1 MGNGLG
7 DSKLDGWNDPA
18 EEAATFP
25 PKVVPVS
32 DLYDYQTWAKETRG
46 WRKLEAAVNGGA
58 ALTTESGRD
67 HAKTLVSVRSVVE
80 TAQAFQATQDLLIWL
95 EQTIRTAVTSMVGD
109 DKAWKGPA
117 ANGFRDKMNFYADL
131 LGKQAEHLAGGAV
144 PDSTTA
150 ANSINSSTNRNSL
163 PSQLYDAAN
172 HLSWAQQ
179 TIAYLDGAW
188 ATIASDNGVGS
199 GSGPVPISG
208 TEYEKPMAQQMSEVV
223 HTVAEKYRM
232 TTDKAGTSGVT
243 MPTPSINVPTGPPI
257 SSPNLT
263 TPTLTTPPTITPP
276 GFTAPPAGGITT
288 PGFTTPPNITVP
300 SITPP
305 NLADIGGPGSGQG
318 PGAITPPSFSGPG
331 EIGGPT
337 PGGGGGSGLPGFDA
351 PGINGP
357 GGAGF
362 PGVGVPGG
370 GGLPGGLGSGVVP
383 PGIKP
388 PGSANLGG
396 GAGGAGSVKPP
407 SFSGPGEVGGPKP
420 GAGTGTGTG
429 IGKPGGG
436 FTAPSIP
443 GFGPPGGAGPG
454 AGGSPGLPEKPD
466 ANGLL
471 GNSDDF
477 VPGAVDGVDIPAAP
491 GGAVPG
497 GGGFQSP
504 MMPGMPGAGAPG
516 AGAGGG
522 SGVPEAPDAK
532 GLVEGDEADWRSPGF
547 DGVQVPGAPA
557 GVSAGGAGLGAGMPP
572 MPGMP
577 GPAGGATNPGGAESP
592 DARGLVSGDPETW
605 GPVGVD
611 AGVPDGSGGAP
622 AGGDGLG
629 VDGPQIPAAPVAPG
643 VGVDSPVTAPAGA
656 AMPMMP
662 GAPGAPGAGA
672 GAPAG
677 VPDAPDASGLVEA
690 DADDWRPSTPDAG
703 APQAPTGA
711 GTGGAGLVE
720 PVPVAPP
727 STGVTLPSTD
737 VSAPVAG
744 VLPPMGGPPG
754 SHAPAGTTPRTAPA
768 ASDLIR
774 PDETEWTPARP
785 EDCAPEAG
793 DGTVDPDG
801 AAPVTAVP
809 GSRPDGPPAGPD
821 PGVPEAAAEEPA
833 PDVPAAPV
841 SGTGGTPGV
850 PVPEVVVPPTAVEVP
865 TVVDLSPAVEPPSRA
880 EPPAAVVP
888 PVVGGVVAAPV
899 IVGQPG
905 LPAAPGPVP
914 NPPAQPGQPSQAAQ
928 PGQAASPPG
937 QTAAPNPSGQAN
949 PPAQPNSPAQSN
961 QQVSPG
967 GGGPEGTQRRTAV
980 VADGEVAVAVPGALG
995 LAGAAAVAGVGG
1007 PQTSGRAAS
1016 GAGPDDPGRTGTVR
1030 ARSDRDDEREPGA
1043 GREPAAGLRE
1053 DDAVWGGDRARP
1065 AAGDHVP
1072 LVRPDDDPDDTAGW
1086 DDLSD
1091 ADWLT
1096 GPSAD
1101 DGREG

>member
-7 DSKLDGWNDPA
+7 DSKLEGWNDPA

-32 DLYDYQTWAKETRG
+32 DLYDYRTWAKETRG

-67 HAKTLVSVRSVVE
+67 HAETLVSVRSVVE

-117 ANGFRDKMNFYADL
+117 ANGFRDKMNYYADL
-131 LGKQAEHLAGGAV
+131 LGKQAEHLAGGAI
-144 PDSTTA
+144 PDPTTA

-179 TIAYLDGAW
+179 TIAYLDRAW
-188 ATIASDNGVGS
+188 ASIASDNGVGS

-232 TTDKAGTSGVT
+232 TTDKAATSTVSV
-243 MPTPSINVPTGPPI
+243 PTPSINVPTGPPI
-257 SSPNLT
+257 PSPTFT
-263 TPTLTTPPTITPP
+263 TPTFTTPPGLTPP
-276 GFTAPPAGGITT
+276 GFTTPHIGGITT
-288 PGFTTPPNITVP
+288 PAVSAPPNITVP
-300 SITPP
+300 TITPP
-305 NLADIGGPGSGQG
+305 NLAGIGGPGPGQG
-318 PGAITPPSFSGPG
+318 PGGITPPAFSGPG
-331 EIGGPT
+331 EIGGPA
-337 PGGGGGSGLPGFDA
+337 PGGGGGGSGLPGFDA

-357 GGAGF
+357 GGGF
-362 PGVGVPGG
+362 PGGGGVPGG
-370 GGLPGGLGSGVVP
+370 GGLPGGFVPGVVP
-383 PGIKP
+383 PGLKP

-407 SFSGPGEVGGPKP
+407 SFSGPGTVGGLKP
-420 GAGTGTGTG
+420 GAGVGG
-429 IGKPGGG
+429 IGTPGGG
-436 FTAPSIP
+436 FTAPGVP
-443 GFGPPGGAGPG
+443 GFGPPGGASPG

-477 VPGAVDGVDIPAAP
+477 APGAVDGVDIPAAP

-522 SGVPEAPDAK
+522 TGVPEAPDAK

-577 GPAGGATNPGGAESP
+577 GPAGGATNPGGTESP
-592 DARGLVSGDPETW
+592 DARGLVSGDAENW

-677 VPDAPDASGLVEA
+677 VPDAPDASGLIEA

-711 GTGGAGLVE
+711 DTGGAGLVE
-720 PVPVAPP
+720 PVPAVPP
-727 STGVTLPSTD
+727 RSTGVTLPSTD
-737 VSAPVAG
+737 VTAPVGG
-744 VLPPMGGPPG
+744 VLPPMAGPPG
-754 SHAPAGTTPRTAPA
+754 SHAPAGTTPRTAPG

-774 PDETEWTPARP
+774 PDETDWTPARP

-793 DGTVDPDG
+793 DGTVAGGPGLDG
-801 AAPVTAVP
+801 SAP
-809 GSRPDGPPAGPD
+809 
-821 PGVPEAAAEEPA
+821 E
-833 PDVPAAPV
+833 VPAAPG

-865 TVVDLSPAVEPPSRA
+865 TVVDLSPAV
-880 EPPAAVVP
+880 
-888 PVVGGVVAAPV
+888 
-899 IVGQPG
+899 
-905 LPAAPGPVP
+905 
-914 NPPAQPGQPSQAAQ
+914 NPPA
-928 PGQAASPPG
+928 
-937 QTAAPNPSGQAN
+937 QTAAPNPSGQPN
-949 PPAQPNSPAQSN
+949 PPAQSN
-961 QQVSPG
+961 QQASPG

-1007 PQTSGRAAS
+1007 PQASGRAAS
-1016 GAGPDDPGRTGTVR
+1016 GADPGDPARAGTVR
-1030 ARSDRDDEREPGA
+1030 RPSDRDDDREPGA

-1065 AAGDHVP
+1065 GADDHVP

>member
-7 DSKLDGWNDPA
+7 DTKLDGWNDPA
-18 EEAATFP
+18 EPEGTFP
-25 PKVVPVS
+25 PKVIPVG
-32 DLYDYQTWAKETRG
+32 DLYDYRTWATETRG
-46 WRKLEAAVNGGA
+46 WRKLMASVNGGA
-58 ALTTESGRD
+58 AVFSEEGLKYAAGR
-67 HAKTLVSVRSVVE
+67 VNVGSVVE
-80 TAQAFQATQDLLIWL
+80 AARAFQATQDLLIWL
-95 EQTIRTAVTSMVGD
+95 EQTIRTAVASMVGD

-150 ANSINSSTNRNSL
+150 ANSINSSTNVTSL

-179 TIAYLDGAW
+179 TISYLDGAW
-188 ATIASDNGVGS
+188 ATIASQNGVGS

-208 TEYEKPMAQQMSEVV
+208 TEYEKPMAQQMADVV
-223 HTVAEKYRM
+223 HTVAEQYKM
-232 TTDKAGTSGVT
+232 TTDKAGTSGIT
-243 MPTPSINVPTGPPI
+243 MPTPSITTPTMPNFTT
-257 SSPNLT
+257 PNLT
-263 TPTLTTPPTITPP
+263 TPNLTPPPTLTPP
-276 GFTAPPAGGITT
+276 GFTPPPVGGITT

-300 SITPP
+300 TITPP
-305 NLADIGGPGSGQG
+305 NLAGIGGPGSGQG
-318 PGAITPPSFSGPG
+318 PGGVTPPSFSDPG

-337 PGGGGGSGLPGFDA
+337 PGGGSGLPGFDA

-357 GGAGF
+357 GGVGF

-383 PGIKP
+383 PGVKP

-396 GAGGAGSVKPP
+396 GVGGAGSVKPP
-407 SFSGPGEVGGPKP
+407 SFSGPGEVGSPKP

-429 IGKPGGG
+429 IGRPGGG

-477 VPGAVDGVDIPAAP
+477 APGTVGGVDIPAAP

-557 GVSAGGAGLGAGMPP
+557 GASSGGAGLGAPMPAV
-572 MPGMP
+572 PGMP
-577 GPAGGATNPGGAESP
+577 GPAGGANNPAGAESP

-611 AGVPDGSGGAP
+611 AGVPDGSAGAP

-629 VDGPQIPAAPVAPG
+629 VDGPQIPAGPPVAPG
-643 VGVDSPVTAPAGA
+643 VGVDSPVAAAPPGA

-672 GAPAG
+672 GTPGGG
-677 VPDAPDASGLVEA
+677 VPDAPDASGLIEA
-690 DADDWRPSTPDAG
+690 DIDDWRPSTPDAAG
-703 APQAPTGA
+703 PQAPAGA
-711 GTGGAGLVE
+711 GAGGTGLVE
-720 PVPVAPP
+720 PPP
-727 STGVTLPSTD
+727 SAPLIAGATPPIAGVVP
-737 VSAPVAG
+737 PVAG
-744 VLPPMGGPPG
+744 PPG
-754 SHAPAGTTPRTAPA
+754 GNAPAGTTPRTAPDV
-768 ASDLIR
+768 SGLIR
-774 PDETEWTPARP
+774 PDETDWTPAGP
-785 EDCAPEAG
+785 GDFAPEAG
-793 DGTVDPDG
+793 DGTTAGGAGLDG
-801 AAPVTAVP
+801 SAPVADVSGPQPGPGGGTADLDGSVPVTGVP
-809 GSRPDGPPAGPD
+809 GAQAGPDGPPAGPD
-821 PGVPEAAAEEPA
+821 PGVPEAAVEEPAA

-841 SGTGGTPGV
+841 SGTGGTSPGA
-850 PVPEVVVPPTAVEVP
+850 PVPEVIAPPTAVEVP
-865 TVVDLSPAVEPPSRA
+865 TVVDLSPAV
-880 EPPAAVVP
+880 
-888 PVVGGVVAAPV
+888 GGVVAAPV

-905 LPAAPGPVP
+905 QPSLPAQPGPVP
-914 NPPAQPGQPSQAAQ
+914 NPPAQ
-928 PGQAASPPG
+928 
-937 QTAAPNPSGQAN
+937 TATPNPSGQPN
-949 PPAQPNSPAQSN
+949 PPAQSN
-961 QQVSPG
+961 PSVSPG
-967 GGGPEGTQRRTAV
+967 GGSPEGTHRKAGV
-980 VADGEVAVAVPGALG
+980 AAAVADGEVAVAVPGALG
-995 LAGAAAVAGVGG
+995 LAGAAAVAGLAGPG
-1007 PQTSGRAAS
+1007 PQPSGRATP
-1016 GAGPDDPGRTGTVR
+1016 GADPDEPARAGTVR
-1030 ARSDRDDEREPGA
+1030 GRSDRDDDREPGA
-1043 GREPAAGLRE
+1043 DREPAAGLRE

-1065 AAGDHVP
+1065 AADDHVP
-1072 LVRPDDDPDDTAGW
+1072 LVRPDDDPDDTTDW

-1096 GPSAD
+1096 GTSAD